1 MKNTLL
7 IAGLCLLLQAFPHFS
22 SVINAQSAQSDTLS
36 WSWEVSSTAST
47 HTKSLTLAFKGSLLI
62 NWGDGISELVPDTMS
77 SKVITHVYQ
86 AQSNY
91 FCSAVGSELTYFKAD
106 SKRVLSIETSK
117 SPNLNY
123 LSFSSSQVKSVDLTG
138 NPALV
143 SLYCSGNDIESL
155 DLSKNLLLQTLTC
168 SDNKIKKLDLSMLS
182 LLKKATIHT
191 NPLMEINV
199 NSAGA
204 LNYLSCINCNLSAGA
219 LDSIFNQLP
228 VLQEVSTSK
237 NLYILN
243 NPGSSACHTEIAVN
257 KKWTI
262 DRVITQSSFYIPT
275 VSCRL
280 GDSLRVSVNLKNVSP
295 AIAFEMDILI
305 PAGFSLDTIRTSL
318 VSVRKGSHILSITK
332 NSSNPALFKILAYSL
347 KSKDTF
353 KGTDGSILDLYVKAS
368 SSINSY
374 ALDIQNAILVD
385 TLTNSLELSV
395 SDGII
400 NVNAAALMGDA
411 DGDSDV
417 NVTDVVYL
425 VAWINGRNPQGFQTD
440 AADLDF
446 NGKFNI
452 IDITKM
458 IEIINSVNTTG
469 GSYQVS
475 MRKKTDA
482 RALNL
487 FNEQG
492 SSTGNHMYM
501 KQSDTNP
508 MIIDLYMKNVDII
521 QAFQVDVLL
530 PDNCGFKQ
538 IDMVSKSYR
547 SKNHSLSVKKISE
560 IENKWRI
567 IAYSLKSGDIFTE
580 SEGIVAS
587 LDIIPEDCAEN
598 GVYPLFMDNPV
609 VTNIDM
615 NSLVPSIYDT
625 ELSITKNIEEDFN
638 TKVISGKG
646 QIMITGE
653 DLIDAAVFNLSGN
666 KITSLS
672 CYDSNNR
679 TIFLKPGFY
688 IVELVMSDGKKR
700 QEKVIVF

>member
-7 IAGLCLLLQAFPHFS
+7 IAGLCLLLQAFPRFS
-22 SVINAQSAQSDTLS
+22 GFACAQSAQSDTLS
-36 WSWEVSSTAST
+36 WSWEVSSTTST

-62 NWGDGISELVPDTMS
+62 NWGDGISELIPDTMS
-77 SKVITHVYQ
+77 SKVISHVYQ

-91 FCSAVGSELTYFKAD
+91 FCSAVGSDITYFKAD

-123 LSFSSSQVKSVDLTG
+123 LSFSSSQVKSVNLTG

-168 SDNKIKKLDLSMLS
+168 SDNKIKKLDLSLLTS
-182 LLKKATIHT
+182 LKKATVHT
-191 NPLMEINV
+191 NLLTEIKV
-199 NSAGA
+199 NSGGA
-204 LNYLSCINCNLSAGA
+204 LNYLSCINCYLSAGA

-262 DRVITQSSFYIPT
+262 DRVITQSSFYVPT

-295 AIAFEMDILI
+295 AIAFEMDLLI
-305 PAGFSLDTIRTSL
+305 PAGFSLDTTRTCL
-318 VSVRKGSHILSITK
+318 VSARKGNHILSITK
-332 NSSNPALFKILAYSL
+332 NTSNPALFKILAYSL
-347 KSKDTF
+347 KSKDAF
-353 KGTDGSILDLYVKAS
+353 KGTDGSILDLYLKAS

-374 ALDIQNAILVD
+374 TLDIQNAVLVD

-411 DGDSDV
+411 NGDEGV

-425 VAWINGRNPQGFQTD
+425 VAWINGKNPQGFHAD

-469 GSYQVS
+469 GPYQVS
-475 MRKKTDA
+475 MRKKTA
-482 RALNL
+482 SRALNF

-492 SSTGNHMYM
+492 STTGNHMYM
-501 KQSDTNP
+501 KQSDANP

-530 PDNCGFKQ
+530 PDNCGLKQ
-538 IDMVSKSYR
+538 TDMVSKTYR

-567 IAYSLKSGDIFTE
+567 IAYSLKSGDIFTDN
-580 SEGIVAS
+580 EGIVAS
-587 LDIIPEDCAEN
+587 LDIITEDGAEN

-609 VTNIDM
+609 VTSIDM
-615 NSLVPSIYDT
+615 NSLVPGIYDT
-625 ELSITKNIEEDFN
+625 ELTITKSIGEDLI
-638 TKVISGKG
+638 TKIISGKG
-646 QIMITGE
+646 QIIITGNE
-653 DLIDAAVFNLSGN
+653 FINASVFNLSGN
-666 KITSLS
+666 KITGLS
-672 CYDSNNR
+672 CSDSNNR
-679 TIFLKPGFY
+679 TIIINPGFY
-688 IVELVMSDGKKR
+688 IVELLMNDGKKK